1 MMKRRQILRFRDLL
15 IGDLFA
21 FLTQPVRSSR
31 TYKKVS
37 ARGYI
42 DGNKKTTA
50 KRLANQ
56 KELARIYGYRSPK
69 SVEPYR
75 VGSINVEVERVRR
88 TK

>member
-1 MMKRRQILRFRDLL
+1 MMKKRQILRFRDLL

-21 FLTQPVRSSR
+21 FLTQPVRSSK

-42 DGNKKTTA
+42 DGNKKTVA
-50 KRLANQ
+50 KRLTNQ
-56 KELARIYGYRSPK
+56 KELARIYRYPAPK
-69 SVEPYR
+69 KVKPYL

-88 TK
+88 A